1 MSEPTAKLSMHAATS
16 TGGELHHT
24 ATVSPEQ
31 WGNLVRIAEGKP
43 TVKEMVLQAEVD
55 RLKAW
60 KFLRHANGSI
70 GVIQVMSEDEE
81 SYFEAKPAGQGTSI
95 ANDVLF
101 RLASALAP
109 AEGA

>member
-1 MSEPTAKLSMHAATS
+1 MKPVAKLNMTATTE
-16 TGGELHHT
+16 TGGELHCKSSVT
-24 ATVSPEQ
+24 SEQ
-31 WGNLVRIAEGKP
+31 WSDLVRIAEGKP
-43 TVKEMVLQAEVD
+43 TTKEAALQAEVN

-60 KFLRHANGSI
+60 EFLRHSDGSI
-70 GVIQVMSEDEE
+70 GVIQSMSADED
-81 SYFEAKPAGQGTSI
+81 SYFQAKPRGPGTSV